1 MKVPYLFLCLF
12 CQQFA
17 WVSGALAGAH
27 VDFKETMK
35 TDPKMRLML
44 PDMMPSEDDDKIE
57 GAYSSE
63 KRHNLLGIQNKH
75 KNNKQVTVMTS
86 WILFH
91 VRGDQ
96 TGSVKQPILP
106 KLVSGL
112 RNAVADTLEVCR
124 SSVGMID
131 VRAINFGMMRKGY
144 GYGYLSEDNENN
156 SSQAEGSTEERL
168 FLNEHRNMRAKD
180 NVIVKAN
187 KSAQVNL
194 TQIKAVYEVRIFEEM
209 HVHGHEVRRR
219 MDMLQMYSRFFELNR
234 MLERSLSDV
243 DGYAFNDVILDD
255 VGYAYQEQVYRP
267 PLSHDEMLDC
277 TEEVALHDA
286 RQIHSFIVAVSLLM
300 VALITCAGSTVFTIK
315 HASSVP
321 SRMNPL
327 VQSTDN

>member
-1 MKVPYLFLCLF
+1 
-12 CQQFA
+12 
-17 WVSGALAGAH
+17 
-27 VDFKETMK
+27 
-35 TDPKMRLML
+35 
-44 PDMMPSEDDDKIE
+44 MPSVDDDKI
-57 GAYSSE
+57 GSAYSRE
-63 KRHNLLGIQNKH
+63 KRHNLLSMQNKH
-75 KNNKQVTVMTS
+75 KNAKQVTVMTS

-106 KLVSGL
+106 KLVGGL

-131 VRAINFGMMRKGY
+131 VRAVNFGMMRKSY
-144 GYGYLSEDNENN
+144 GYGYLSEDDENN
-156 SSQAEGSTEERL
+156 SSQPEAERL

-219 MDMLQMYSRFFELNR
+219 MDMFQMYSRFFELNR

-243 DGYAFNDVILDD
+243 DGHAFDDVILDD
-255 VGYAYQEQVYRP
+255 VGYAYQDQVYRP
-267 PLSHDEMLDC
+267 PLSHDE
-277 TEEVALHDA
+277 
-286 RQIHSFIVAVSLLM
+286 
-300 VALITCAGSTVFTIK
+300 
-315 HASSVP
+315 
-321 SRMNPL
+321 
-327 VQSTDN
+327 